1 MAIPTLN
8 HKFFISQESNVK
20 KLVGVATL
28 PSSFPPSGNC
38 HSVQPLSAHKAIL
51 AMKCSAVPS
60 HEINFC
66 FLIDLGNS
74 SWIDSTIRSFLC
86 KALLA
91 PQKGS
96 EITKILVH
104 LILANFL
111 VSQRPK
117 QDRENRDGLPGCSK
131 AWRLK
136 SWGSEAT
143 PSATHSIRIVYDQ
156 VSVLIRAE
164 NFLSETETFFFKQ
177 IHFFSSFPT
186 S

>member
-1 MAIPTLN
+1 MT
-8 HKFFISQESNVK
+8 S
-20 KLVGVATL
+20 LVPFRAFRGPL
-28 PSSFPPSGNC
+28 FPKPVTGQ
-38 HSVQPLSAHKAIL
+38 VL
-51 AMKCSAVPS
+51 
-60 HEINFC
+60 
-66 FLIDLGNS
+66 FLQFLTANRLWLTRSIHC
-74 SWIDSTIRSFLC
+74 IVSFLC
-86 KALLA
+86 KPLLA

-96 EITKILVH
+96 EITKILAH

-111 VSQRPK
+111 VSQRLGPK

-177 IHFFSSFPT
+177 THFFSSFPT

>member
-1 MAIPTLN
+1 MIKLSDWLQIWNKILPKKFQFPWSPRNDKLPFPDSLN
-8 HKFFISQESNVK
+8 PRGLKIAGELASLIIINQ
-20 KLVGVATL
+20 
-28 PSSFPPSGNC
+28 
-38 HSVQPLSAHKAIL
+38 QAIL
-51 AMKCSAVPS
+51 DMEYSAVPS

-66 FLIDLGNS
+66 CLTNLAFCSWLGP
-74 SWIDSTIRSFLC
+74 TIISFLW

-143 PSATHSIRIVYDQ
+143 PSATHSFRRSYKISHPPFIIG
-156 VSVLIRAE
+156 VLRCFA
-164 NFLSETETFFFKQ
+164 
-177 IHFFSSFPT
+177 
-186 S
+186 